1 MQIFKKSR
9 QIVMSYV
16 VITLGLMLYTFG
28 WSAFMLPM
36 KIVGGGVSGM
46 SAILY
51 YAVGIHVPIGVLNF
65 IFNAILVAIGF
76 KMLGSKFGANTIYG
90 IIMSSLCFILW
101 QQVLQVDTWFDVEH
115 FGVFMCA
122 VLGGVCCGAG
132 IGLSFIMGGNSGGTD
147 IIALIVCKY
156 HNISPG
162 RVIML
167 IDVVIIGC
175 SFFVSH
181 KLDNV
186 ICGYVVMVVMTY
198 VLDMVLDGNKQSY
211 QVMVF
216 SSKNDEI
223 GDAVTKEVGR
233 GALGELTHLG
243 SLLRQVVERCGQVFL
258 DLLEDLGLGGAL
270 ELERHRGG
278 GLEFDGHATELG
290 QQVEV
295 VETADEISDTAVDR
309 SVGAGVG
316 AVLDAGDHGVCRV
329 DSGVHVVPPGTCVD
343 GIGVD
348 GAAYRRELGVV
359 VVPHT
364 VGVVGTDGVLV
375 GTVVEQA
382 VACLGAVVV
391 AEVRIQADDELVKTF
406 GGGEVVGAAHGGMLL
421 LEEILAAGDRDDH
434 GSCQQTGKDIFVHFH
449 IPNTLSG

>member
-1 MQIFKKSR
+1 MQVFKKSR

-233 GALGELTHLG
+233 GATL
-243 SLLRQVVERCGQVFL
+243 
-258 DLLEDLGLGGAL
+258 
-270 ELERHRGG
+270 
-278 GLEFDGHATELG
+278 
-290 QQVEV
+290 
-295 VETADEISDTAVDR
+295 
-309 SVGAGVG
+309 
-316 AVLDAGDHGVCRV
+316 LDAEGCYTKNSQKVLLMMVHRTDKPHVMQIIHRIDENAFVSVSKAEGV
-329 DSGVHVVPPGTCVD
+329 
-343 GIGVD
+343 
-348 GAAYRRELGVV
+348 Y
-359 VVPHT
+359 
-364 VGVVGTDGVLV
+364 
-375 GTVVEQA
+375 
-382 VACLGAVVV
+382 
-391 AEVRIQADDELVKTF
+391 
-406 GGGEVVGAAHGGMLL
+406 
-421 LEEILAAGDRDDH
+421 
-434 GSCQQTGKDIFVHFH
+434 GKNFEK
-449 IPNTLSG
+449 LKL

>member
-101 QQVLQVDTWFDVEH
+101 QQVLQVDTWFGVEH

-233 GALGELTHLG
+233 GATL
-243 SLLRQVVERCGQVFL
+243 
-258 DLLEDLGLGGAL
+258 
-270 ELERHRGG
+270 
-278 GLEFDGHATELG
+278 
-290 QQVEV
+290 
-295 VETADEISDTAVDR
+295 
-309 SVGAGVG
+309 
-316 AVLDAGDHGVCRV
+316 LDAEGCYTKNSQKVLLMMVHRTDKPHVMQIIHRIDENAFVSVSKAEGV
-329 DSGVHVVPPGTCVD
+329 
-343 GIGVD
+343 
-348 GAAYRRELGVV
+348 Y
-359 VVPHT
+359 
-364 VGVVGTDGVLV
+364 
-375 GTVVEQA
+375 
-382 VACLGAVVV
+382 
-391 AEVRIQADDELVKTF
+391 
-406 GGGEVVGAAHGGMLL
+406 
-421 LEEILAAGDRDDH
+421 
-434 GSCQQTGKDIFVHFH
+434 GKNFEK
-449 IPNTLSG
+449 LKL